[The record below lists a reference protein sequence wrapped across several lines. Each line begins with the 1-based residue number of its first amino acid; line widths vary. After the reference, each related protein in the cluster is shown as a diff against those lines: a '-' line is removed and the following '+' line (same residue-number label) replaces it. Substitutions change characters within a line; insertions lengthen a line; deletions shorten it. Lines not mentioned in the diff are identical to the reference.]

1 MQGSLCVMPFW
12 YHTVVSAIT
21 WKSGLKAA
29 KGGIFIPS
37 FWLVSDLFFRPAN
50 DKEVFNL
57 QHTSLWNVIEQI
69 FGVCKRRFKL
79 MVAVPEYSLQMQSK
93 IPLALA
99 ALHNLIHLVDPD
111 DEADMDGDY
120 EAAAPISPD
129 HLGTHISQ
137 GEKDRASTMRDNIA
151 RVMWEDYQRQ
161 LAEQAEWL

>member
-1 MQGSLCVMPFW
+1 
-12 YHTVVSAIT
+12 
-21 WKSGLKAA
+21 
-29 KGGIFIPS
+29 
-37 FWLVSDLFFRPAN
+37 
-50 DKEVFNL
+50 
-57 QHTSLWNVIEQI
+57 
-69 FGVCKRRFKL
+69 
-79 MVAVPEYSLQMQSK
+79 MVAVPEYTLQMQSK

-120 EAAAPISPD
+120 EAGETAGPAAPINPD

-161 LAEQAEWL
+161 LAEQAE